1 MDRIIT
7 LMNELSPDAMSA
19 LERRYN
25 TLRSLS
31 YIQPAGRR
39 QLAEYTDMTEREARS
54 ETDQLKKQ
62 GLIQSDSCGMRLTS
76 EGMRVLL
83 ELYEAISAISD
94 KRDME
99 LALASILNIKAVS
112 IVSGDADQKNM
123 VYRDMGARAAK
134 CFQRYAADI
143 SSAAVTGHKTVEYMT
158 NSRFISGRH
167 VGLSIYPI
175 RTAQL
180 NSEVDNANNNCAR
193 LARKM
198 GANYRLLHL
207 GEGLTI
213 NEIEKRY
220 QSAGVKE
227 AVAGAMGAEVI
238 VSGVNSLNSSPVFNA
253 MSVRARESL
262 LQEDACCELLGN
274 FLKKDGKQI
283 NNPPI
288 YSTAVEEL
296 GEARIFML
304 IAGGASSYDAI
315 SALACRLGNMHLIT
329 DETTAGAL
337 IRSK

>member
-1 MDRIIT
+1 M

-180 NSEVDNANNNCAR
+180 NSEDDNANNNCAR

-238 VSGVNSLNSSPVFNA
+238 VSGVNSLNSSPVFDA

>member
-1 MDRIIT
+1 M

-180 NSEVDNANNNCAR
+180 NSEDDNANNNCAR

-238 VSGVNSLNSSPVFNA
+238 VSGLIPLTV
-253 MSVRARESL
+253 VR
-262 LQEDACCELLGN
+262 
-274 FLKKDGKQI
+274 FLM
-283 NNPPI
+283 
-288 YSTAVEEL
+288 
-296 GEARIFML
+296 R
-304 IAGGASSYDAI
+304 
-315 SALACRLGNMHLIT
+315 
-329 DETTAGAL
+329 
-337 IRSK
+337 

>member
-1 MDRIIT
+1 MLI
-7 LMNELSPDAMSA
+7 NELSPDAMSA

-180 NSEVDNANNNCAR
+180 NSEDDNANNNCAR

>member
-1 MDRIIT
+1 
-7 LMNELSPDAMSA
+7 
-19 LERRYN
+19 
-25 TLRSLS
+25 
-31 YIQPAGRR
+31 
-39 QLAEYTDMTEREARS
+39 MTEREARS

-180 NSEVDNANNNCAR
+180 NSEDDNANNNCAR

>member
-1 MDRIIT
+1 M

-180 NSEVDNANNNCAR
+180 NSEDDNANNNCAR

-253 MSVRARESL
+253 MSVRTRESL

>member
-1 MDRIIT
+1 M

-134 CFQRYAADI
+134 RFQRYAADI

-180 NSEVDNANNNCAR
+180 NSEDDNANNNCAR

>member
-1 MDRIIT
+1 M

-39 QLAEYTDMTEREARS
+39 QLAEYTDMTERKARS

-180 NSEVDNANNNCAR
+180 NSEDDNANNNCAR

>member
-1 MDRIIT
+1 MSFV
-7 LMNELSPDAMSA
+7 LYHMSA

-180 NSEVDNANNNCAR
+180 NSEDDNANNNCAR

>member
-1 MDRIIT
+1 M

-31 YIQPAGRR
+31 YIQPAGRC

-180 NSEVDNANNNCAR
+180 NSEDDNANNNCAR

>member
-1 MDRIIT
+1 M

-31 YIQPAGRR
+31 YIQPAGRC

-180 NSEVDNANNNCAR
+180 NSEDDNANNNCAR

-238 VSGVNSLNSSPVFNA
+238 VSGVNSFNSSPVFNA

>member
-1 MDRIIT
+1 M

-180 NSEVDNANNNCAR
+180 NSEDDNANNNCAR

-274 FLKKDGKQI
+274 YLKKDGKQI

>member
-1 MDRIIT
+1 M

-83 ELYEAISAISD
+83 EFYEAISAISD

-180 NSEVDNANNNCAR
+180 NSEDDNANNNCAR

-238 VSGVNSLNSSPVFNA
+238 VSGVNSFNSSPVFNA

>member
-1 MDRIIT
+1 MDKIIA
-7 LMNELSPDAMSA
+7 LMNKLSPEALSA

-39 QLAEYTDMTEREARS
+39 QLAEYTNMTEREAHS

-62 GLIQSDSCGMRLTS
+62 GLIHSDTCGMRLTAD
-76 EGMRVLL
+76 GMKVLL

-94 KRDME
+94 KREME
-99 LALASILNIKAVS
+99 LTLASVLNIKDVS

-123 VYRDMGARAAK
+123 VYRDMGAKAAK
-134 CFQRYAADI
+134 CFQKYAADI
-143 SSAAVTGHKTVEYMT
+143 FSAAVTGHKTVEYMT
-158 NSRFISGRH
+158 NSRFISGYH
-167 VGLSIYPI
+167 SQITIYPI

-180 NSEVDNANNNCAR
+180 NIEDDNANNNCAR

-198 GANYRLLHL
+198 GAKYHLLHL
-207 GEGLTI
+207 GEDLTI

-220 QSAGVKE
+220 QTPGVQE
-227 AVAGAMGAEVI
+227 AVAGAMGAELI
-238 VSGVNSLNSSPVFNA
+238 VSGVNSLKSSPVFNS

-296 GEARIFML
+296 GMAQTFML
-304 IAGGASSYDAI
+304 IAGGASSMDAI
-315 SALACRLGNMHLIT
+315 SALSCRLKNMHLIT
-329 DETTAGAL
+329 DEATAGAL

>member
-1 MDRIIT
+1 M

-94 KRDME
+94 KRDMK

-180 NSEVDNANNNCAR
+180 NSEDDNANNNCAR

>member
-143 SSAAVTGHKTVEYMT
+143 SSAAVTGHKTVEYMN

-180 NSEVDNANNNCAR
+180 NSEDDNANNNCAR

-304 IAGGASSYDAI
+304 IAEGASSYDAI

>member
-1 MDRIIT
+1 M

-134 CFQRYAADI
+134 CFQRYTADI

-180 NSEVDNANNNCAR
+180 NSEDDNANNNCAR

-238 VSGVNSLNSSPVFNA
+238 VSGVNSFNSSPVFNA

>member
-1 MDRIIT
+1 M

-180 NSEVDNANNNCAR
+180 NSEDDNANNNCAR

-238 VSGVNSLNSSPVFNA
+238 VSGVNSFNSSPVFNA

>member
-1 MDRIIT
+1 M

-180 NSEVDNANNNCAR
+180 NSEDDNANNNCAR

-207 GEGLTI
+207 GEWLTI

-238 VSGVNSLNSSPVFNA
+238 VSGVNSFNSSPVFNA

>member
-1 MDRIIT
+1 M

-180 NSEVDNANNNCAR
+180 NSADDNANNNCAR

>member
-180 NSEVDNANNNCAR
+180 NSEDDNANNNCAR

-238 VSGVNSLNSSPVFNA
+238 VSGVNSLNSSPV
-253 MSVRARESL
+253 
-262 LQEDACCELLGN
+262 
-274 FLKKDGKQI
+274 
-283 NNPPI
+283 
-288 YSTAVEEL
+288 
-296 GEARIFML
+296 
-304 IAGGASSYDAI
+304 
-315 SALACRLGNMHLIT
+315 
-329 DETTAGAL
+329 
-337 IRSK
+337 

>member
-1 MDRIIT
+1 MDRIINF
-7 LMNELSPDAMSA
+7 MNELSPDAMSL

-39 QLAEYTDMTEREARS
+39 QLAEYTNMTEREARS

-62 GLIQSDSCGMRLTS
+62 GLIQSDACGMRLTP
-76 EGMRVLL
+76 EGMKVLL
-83 ELYEAISAISD
+83 ELYEAVSAISD
-94 KRDME
+94 KREME
-99 LALASILNIKAVS
+99 LTLASALNIKDVS

-134 CFQRYAADI
+134 CFQKYAADI

-167 VGLSIYPI
+167 VDLTIYPI

-180 NSEVDNANNNCAR
+180 NSEDDNANNNCAR

-198 GANYRLLHL
+198 GAKFHLLHL
-207 GEGLTI
+207 GEDLTI

-220 QSAGVKE
+220 QARGVKE
-227 AVAGAMGAEVI
+227 AVAGAMGADVI
-238 VSGVNSLNSSPVFNA
+238 ISGVNSLNGSPVFNS

-262 LQEDACCELLGN
+262 IQEDACCELLGN

-296 GEARIFML
+296 GAAKVFML
-304 IAGGASSYDAI
+304 IAGGTSSVDAVL
-315 SALACRLGNMHLIT
+315 ALACRLKNMHLIT
-329 DETTAGAL
+329 DETTAGTL

>member
-123 VYRDMGARAAK
+123 VYRDRGARAAK

-158 NSRFISGRH
+158 NSRFVSGRH

-180 NSEVDNANNNCAR
+180 NSEDDNANNNCAR